1 MREECEKR
9 GKRREGKCRW
19 KQERRKQKEEGKL
32 RKKKRKDQLRG
43 KRLNA
48 LRIQEKKRCKGGEQ

>member
-1 MREECEKR
+1 MRSR
-9 GKRREGKCRW
+9 GKRREGKYRW